1 MAGGYVGLQI
11 NPLLAAKNMSAAIGF
26 AVVIIAFG
34 IFMPDVL
41 RALSVF
47 LLTLFGKA
55 TAFLQ
60 ALPVASPAPSST
72 LGR

>member
-1 MAGGYVGLQI
+1 
-11 NPLLAAKNMSAAIGF
+11 MSSAIGF

-41 RALSVF
+41 RAMSVF

-55 TAFLQ
+55 TALLN
-60 ALPVASPAPSST
+60 AMPANPAVVSYPLT
-72 LGR
+72 H

>member
-1 MAGGYVGLQI
+1 MSI
-11 NPLLAAKNMSAAIGF
+11 SAAIGF
-26 AVVIIAFG
+26 AALVIIFG

-47 LLTLFGKA
+47 LLTLFQKA
-55 TAFLQ
+55 TAFVQ
-60 ALPVASPAPSST
+60 SMPTAYPTTSSQP